1 MEKISLLGEEYK
13 LIIER
18 KATRSLKLSL
28 KEKNKL
34 QVNAPSFTP
43 LFLIKKFIKDHEKW
57 IVEHNRKLTKKKDI
71 SKLKKLDILDE
82 TYEVRYRQALRESL
96 VILDKKIFINYV
108 NKGKIKSLV
117 DRKMRPWALKIIREK
132 VSEMA
137 RKENLDYGRISV
149 KNQSSRFGSC
159 SHGGN
164 LNFNW
169 QIILFPED
177 KFEHV
182 LWHELAHLTVKN
194 HSSSFWNLMA
204 KYDPNFRQN
213 RKWLKNEGPKR
224 FIV

>member
-1 MEKISLLGEEYK
+1 MEKISLLGEEFN
-13 LIIER
+13 LVIER
-18 KATRSLKLSL
+18 KAVQSLKLRL
-28 KEKNKL
+28 KEKYKL
-34 QVNAPSFTP
+34 HVSAPTFTP
-43 LFLIKKFIKDHEKW
+43 LFLIKKFIKEHEEW
-57 IVEHNRKLTKKKDI
+57 IVKHNQKLTKVKDI
-71 SKLKKLDILDE
+71 SKLKKLEILGE
-82 TYEVRYRQALRESL
+82 RYNIEYRQVLRESL
-96 VILDKKIFINYV
+96 VILDKKIFINYTDR
-108 NKGKIKSLV
+108 KKIKALI
-117 DRKMRPWALKIIREK
+117 DKKMRPWALKIIREK

-137 RKENLDYGRISV
+137 QKENLEYGRISV

-169 QIILFPED
+169 QIILFPEE

-194 HSSSFWNLMA
+194 HSNVFWNLMA

-213 RKWLKNEGPKR
+213 RRWLKTEGPKR

>member
-117 DRKMRPWALKIIREK
+117 DRKMRPWALKIIRE
-132 VSEMA
+132 
-137 RKENLDYGRISV
+137 
-149 KNQSSRFGSC
+149 NQSSRFGSC

-194 HSSSFWNLMA
+194 HSSSFWDLMA